1 MSIHE
6 ECGVFG
12 VYSPSAQDVAALAYY
27 GLYAL
32 QHRGQESC
40 GIVVN
45 DDGVFSSHK
54 GLGLV
59 SEVFCEN
66 EMKKFPQGEIAV
78 GHMTYGINTMD
89 VRWEDIHSGSSCSP
103 PLRRGERR
111 DHADGAGCSGGDYA
125 GDFPDRRVE

>member
-12 VYSPSAQDVAALAYY
+12 IINKNPFDAAGAAYY

-45 DDGVFSSHK
+45 DDGVFSSYK
-54 GLGLV
+54 DLGLV
-59 SEVFCEN
+59 SEVFSAAHRGQSSEREN
-66 EMKKFPQGEIAV
+66 GP
-78 GHMTYGINTMD
+78 
-89 VRWEDIHSGSSCSP
+89 CP
-103 PLRRGERR
+103 
-111 DHADGAGCSGGDYA
+111 
-125 GDFPDRRVE
+125 